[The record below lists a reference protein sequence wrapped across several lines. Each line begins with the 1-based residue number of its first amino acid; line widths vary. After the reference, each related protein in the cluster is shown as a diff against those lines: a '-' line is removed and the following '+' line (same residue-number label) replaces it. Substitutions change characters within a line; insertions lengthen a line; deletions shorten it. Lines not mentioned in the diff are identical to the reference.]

1 MRRRPLTILVAA
13 VAILNTL
20 AGSSLRAAQR
30 SAVGTTPPQSGA
42 AASTT
47 AAVTGQTLTP
57 DRAPAPFFRLRL
69 RDLDNGIVVGQTSS
83 DRTGQFSF
91 LLAGGGMF
99 VAEVLGKA
107 GEVLAVGEVLTVQ
120 PGEAVG
126 IVMIVPLPSK
136 SLAAFFGNTA
146 AAIVQ
151 AAAGAGITAVTSG
164 TPISREK

>member
-20 AGSSLRAAQR
+20 AGGSLRAAQR

-42 AASTT
+42 VASTT
-47 AAVTGQTLTP
+47 AAITGQTVTP

-69 RDLDNGIVVGQTSS
+69 RDLDNGAVVGQTSS

-164 TPISREK
+164 TPLTPEQ